1 MSQDAPRSWRP
12 TTQLTFETAGE
23 MRDAARR
30 AVAEGA
36 RRIDLSEVPQADS
49 AGLALLLDVC
59 REAKRQK
66 QSIDIVGLP
75 DGLTSLA
82 DLYGVSDLLPL
93 ADSASA

>member
-1 MSQDAPRSWRP
+1 MSQDGARNWCPTAP
-12 TTQLTFETAGE
+12 LTFETAAE
-23 MRDAARR
+23 MREAARR

-75 DGLTSLA
+75 EGLASLA

-93 ADSASA
+93 ADCASA